1 MSWVELNRAI
11 LKACVQHDRIQ
22 EQKLRR
28 IALKMSLELH
38 RKGREGKPGTTVV
51 R

>member
-1 MSWVELNRAI
+1 MSWVDLNRAI
-11 LKACVQHDRIQ
+11 LKACVNHDRVR

-28 IALKMSLELH
+28 IALRMSLDLH
-38 RKGREGKPGTTVV
+38 RKGREGRQGTTVV